1 MNSQDSEQTR
11 LLTEILKWIKFA
23 GMKEVKEVLNSVL
36 DTDQKKL
43 VYQLSDGS
51 KGMIEVGKAAGIS
64 STATI
69 SKYWKS
75 WLKLGLGENVS
86 VKGGERFR
94 RAFDLEDFGIG
105 VPQPKEIKLEKEAA
119 EVPAKPPEEKPEL
132 EAKPEEKKVE

>member
-1 MNSQDSEQTR
+1 VNSQDSEHTR

-23 GMKEVKEVLNSVL
+23 GMREVKEVVNSVL
-36 DTDQKKL
+36 DTGQKKL

-51 KGMIEVGKAAGIS
+51 KGTIEIGKAAGIA

-69 SKYWKS
+69 SRYWKS

-94 RAFDLEDFGIG
+94 RAFDLEDFGIE
-105 VPQPKEIKLEKEAA
+105 VSQPKEVKQEKESG
-119 EVPAKPPEEKPEL
+119 VPTKPSEEKPAL

>member
-1 MNSQDSEQTR
+1 VNSQDSEQTR

-51 KGMIEVGKAAGIS
+51 KGMIEVGKAAGIA

-69 SKYWKS
+69 SRYWKS

-94 RAFDLEDFGIG
+94 RAFDLEDFSIE
-105 VPQPKEIKLEKEAA
+105 VSQLKEIKLEKGTVEAPT
-119 EVPAKPPEEKPEL
+119 EPSEEKPVL
-132 EAKPEEKKVE
+132 EPKPEEKKVE

>member
-1 MNSQDSEQTR
+1 VVKLSDEKNEQTV
-11 LLTEILKWIKFA
+11 LLREILKWIKFA

-51 KGMIEVGKAAGIS
+51 KGMIEVGKAAGIA

-69 SKYWKS
+69 SRYWKS

-94 RAFDLEDFGIG
+94 RAFDLEDFGIE
-105 VPQPKEIKLEKEAA
+105 VSQPKETKLEKEAT
-119 EVPAKPPEEKPEL
+119 EVPAKPGEEETK
-132 EAKPEEKKVE
+132 EET

>member
-1 MNSQDSEQTR
+1 MNTQNNEQTR
-11 LLTEILKWIKFA
+11 LLKEILKWIKFA

-51 KGMIEVGKAAGIS
+51 KGMIEVGKAAGIA

-94 RAFDLEDFGIG
+94 RAFDLEDFGIE
-105 VPQPKEIKLEKEAA
+105 VPQLEKAKVGKEGA
-119 EVPAKPPEEKPEL
+119 ETPSEVTPEGEL
-132 EAKPEEKKVE
+132 VQEETREEKKT

>member
-1 MNSQDSEQTR
+1 MNSDDGEQTR

-23 GMKEVKEVLNSVL
+23 GMREVKEVLNSVL

-43 VYQLSDGS
+43 VYQVSDGG
-51 KGMIEVGKAAGIS
+51 KGMIEVGKTAGIS

-69 SKYWKS
+69 SRYWKS

-94 RAFDLEDFGIG
+94 RSFDLEDFGIE
-105 VPQPKEIKLEKEAA
+105 VSQPKEVKQEKESVEA
-119 EVPAKPPEEKPEL
+119 PTKSSEEKPVL
-132 EAKPEEKKVE
+132 EVKPEEKKVE

>member
-1 MNSQDSEQTR
+1 MNPQDSEQTR

-51 KGMIEVGKAAGIS
+51 KGTVEVGKATGIA

-69 SKYWKS
+69 SRYWKS

-94 RAFDLEDFGIG
+94 RAFDLEDFGIE
-105 VPQPKEIKLEKEAA
+105 VPQPKEVRLEKESA
-119 EVPAKPPEEKPEL
+119 EAPTKPSEEKPAQ
-132 EAKPEEKKVE
+132 EAKQEEKKVE